1 MSENKFLAD
10 RIALVTGGGRGIG
23 RAISKAL
30 ASAGA
35 TVAINYRR
43 DENAARTTVEE
54 IRASG
59 GSADMFL
66 ASIDRVEQ
74 CEDLIRQVTAEI
86 GAITILVN
94 NAGIASRGLSVAE
107 TPSREV
113 FQLMATHVISAH
125 TLCRLV
131 VPDMR
136 NAASGDIIMISCATA
151 LNPLANGAPYTM
163 AKVALENLA
172 YSLAKEERENGI
184 KVNVVAPG
192 LVDTEMGRRL
202 MRARAGV
209 INIREL
215 DDVSPY
221 GHVCQPEEVANLVM
235 FLVSPQNTYMTGE
248 RLAYDGGGTVDN
260 DWY

>member
-1 MSENKFLAD
+1 MIDNKFLSE
-10 RIALVTGGGRGIG
+10 RVALVTGGGRGIG
-23 RAISKAL
+23 RAISKAI
-30 ASAGA
+30 AAAGA

-43 DENAARTTVEE
+43 DESAAQTTKEE
-54 IRASG
+54 ILADGGVAEIFQASV
-59 GSADMFL
+59 
-66 ASIDRVEQ
+66 DRVEE
-74 CEDLIRQVTAEI
+74 CEELVRQISTDL

-113 FQLMATHVISAH
+113 FQLMGTHVISAH
-125 TLCRLV
+125 TLCRLI
-131 VPDMR
+131 VPEMR
-136 NAASGDIIMISCATA
+136 KMKSGDIIMMSCATA

-172 YSLAKEERENGI
+172 YSLAKEEREHGI

-221 GHVCQPEEVANLVM
+221 GHVCQPEEVANLIM
-235 FLVSPQNTYMTGE
+235 FLLSPQNTYMTGE

>member
-1 MSENKFLAD
+1 MSEDKFLHD
-10 RIALVTGGGRGIG
+10 RVALVTGGGRGIG
-23 RAISKAL
+23 RAISIAL
-30 ASAGA
+30 AAAGA
-35 TVAINYRR
+35 TVAVNYRR

-59 GSADMFL
+59 GAAEMFL
-66 ASIDRVEQ
+66 ASVDRVEQ
-74 CEDLIRQVTAEI
+74 CENLIQRITSEI

-94 NAGIASRGLSVAE
+94 NAGIASRGLSLVE
-107 TPSREV
+107 TPSGEI
-113 FQLMATHVISAH
+113 FQLLSTHVISAH
-125 TLCRLV
+125 ALCRLV

-136 NAASGDIIMISCATA
+136 TAERGDIVMISCASA
-151 LNPLANGAPYTM
+151 LHPLANGAPYTM

-172 YSLAKEERENGI
+172 FSLAQEEREHGI
-184 KVNVVAPG
+184 KVNVIAPG

-235 FLVSPQNTYMTGE
+235 YLVSPQNTYMTGE
-248 RLAYDGGGTVDN
+248 RLTYDGGGTVDN

>member
-1 MSENKFLAD
+1 MVDNKYLSE
-10 RIALVTGGGRGIG
+10 RVALVTGGGRGIG
-23 RAISKAL
+23 RAISKAI
-30 ASAGA
+30 AAAGA

-43 DENAARTTVEE
+43 DESAAQTTKDE
-54 IRASG
+54 ILADGGVAEIFHASV
-59 GSADMFL
+59 
-66 ASIDRVEQ
+66 DRVEE
-74 CEDLIRQVTAEI
+74 CEELVRQISTDL

-113 FQLMATHVISAH
+113 FQLMGTHVISAH
-125 TLCRLV
+125 TLCRLI
-131 VPDMR
+131 VPEMR
-136 NAASGDIIMISCATA
+136 KMASGDIIMMSCATA

-172 YSLAKEERENGI
+172 YSLAKEEREHGI

-235 FLVSPQNTYMTGE
+235 FLLSPQNTYMTGE

>member
-1 MSENKFLAD
+1 MTEHKFLAE
-10 RIALVTGGGRGIG
+10 RVALVTGGGRGIG
-23 RAISKAL
+23 RAVSKAI
-30 ASAGA
+30 AAAGA

-43 DENAARTTVEE
+43 DESAARATKEE
-54 IRASG
+54 ILSDGGAAEIFRASV
-59 GSADMFL
+59 
-66 ASIDRVEQ
+66 DRVEE
-74 CEDLIRQVTAEI
+74 CEELVHRISADL

-113 FQLMATHVISAH
+113 FQLMGTHVISAH
-125 TLCRLV
+125 TLCRLI
-131 VPDMR
+131 VPEMR
-136 NAASGDIIMISCATA
+136 KVGSGDIIMMSCATT
-151 LNPLANGAPYTM
+151 LVPLANGAPYTM

-172 YSLAKEERENGI
+172 YSLAKEEREHGI

-235 FLVSPQNTYMTGE
+235 FLLSPKNTYMTGE
-248 RLAYDGGGTVDN
+248 RLVFDGGGTVDN

>member
-1 MSENKFLAD
+1 MIDNKFLSE
-10 RIALVTGGGRGIG
+10 RVALVTGGGRGIG
-23 RAISKAL
+23 RAISKTIA
-30 ASAGA
+30 AAGA

-43 DENAARTTVEE
+43 DESAAQTTKEE
-54 IRASG
+54 ILADGGVAEIFHASV
-59 GSADMFL
+59 
-66 ASIDRVEQ
+66 DRVEE
-74 CEDLIRQVTAEI
+74 CEGLVRQISTDL

-113 FQLMATHVISAH
+113 FQLMGTHVISAH
-125 TLCRLV
+125 TLCRLI
-131 VPDMR
+131 VPEMR
-136 NAASGDIIMISCATA
+136 KMASGDIIMMSCATA

-172 YSLAKEERENGI
+172 YSLAKEEREHGI

-235 FLVSPQNTYMTGE
+235 FLLSPQNTYMTGE

>member
-1 MSENKFLAD
+1 MQDSKFLSD
-10 RIALVTGGGRGIG
+10 RVALVTGGGRGIG

-35 TVAINYRR
+35 TVAVNYRR
-43 DENAARTTVEE
+43 DENAARVTVDE
-54 IRASG
+54 IRARG
-59 GSADMFL
+59 GSAEMFL
-66 ASIDRVEQ
+66 ASVDRVEQ
-74 CEDLIRQVTAEI
+74 CEDLVQRISTQI
-86 GAITILVN
+86 GSISILVN

-125 TLCRLV
+125 TLCHLV
-131 VPDMR
+131 IGDMR
-136 NAASGDIIMISCATA
+136 SAARGDIIMVSCATA

-172 YSLAKEERENGI
+172 YSLAIEEREHGV

-209 INIREL
+209 IDIREL

>member
-1 MSENKFLAD
+1 MSDSKFLTD
-10 RIALVTGGGRGIG
+10 RVALVTGGGRGIG
-23 RAISKAL
+23 RAISKAF
-30 ASAGA
+30 AAAGA
-35 TVAINYRR
+35 TVAVNYRR
-43 DENAARTTVEE
+43 DEKAARATVEE

-59 GSADMFL
+59 GSAEMFL
-66 ASIDRVEQ
+66 ASVDRVEQ
-74 CEDLIRQVTAEI
+74 CEDLVQRVTTEI
-86 GAITILVN
+86 GAVTILVN
-94 NAGIASRGLSVAE
+94 NAGIASRGLSITE

-125 TLCRLV
+125 TLCRLL
-131 VPDMR
+131 VPGMR
-136 NAASGDIIMISCATA
+136 NAARGDIIMISCATA

-172 YSLAKEERENGI
+172 FSLAKEECEHGI

-209 INIREL
+209 IDIREL

-221 GHVCQPEEVANLVM
+221 GHVCQPDEVANLVM
-235 FLVSPQNTYMTGE
+235 FLVSPENTYMTGE
-248 RLAYDGGGTVDN
+248 RLAFDGGGTVDN

>member
-1 MSENKFLAD
+1 MIENSFLSE
-10 RIALVTGGGRGIG
+10 RVALVTGGGRGIG
-23 RAISKAL
+23 RAISKAI
-30 ASAGA
+30 ARAGA
-35 TVAINYRR
+35 SVAINYRR
-43 DENAARTTVEE
+43 DENAAQTTKDE
-54 IRASG
+54 ILADGGVAEIFHASV
-59 GSADMFL
+59 
-66 ASIDRVEQ
+66 DRVEE
-74 CEDLIRQVTAEI
+74 CESLVDQVSTNL

-94 NAGIASRGLSVAE
+94 NAGIASRGLSVVE

-113 FQLMATHVISAH
+113 FQLMSTHVTSAH
-125 TLCRLV
+125 TLCRLI
-131 VPDMR
+131 VPEMR
-136 NAASGDIIMISCATA
+136 KVASGDIIMMSCATA

-172 YSLAKEERENGI
+172 YSLAKEEREHGI

-235 FLVSPQNTYMTGE
+235 FLLSPQNTYMTGE